1 MNKIPFQLNGYE
13 YNTTILRGKNNDF
26 ISKTC
31 NKTRGIRQGCSIAA
45 LLFILTVEIHVLAL
59 NLASYKMFR
68 GKKKGNNN
76 EIKLIQHASDSTNP
90 FRDMESV
97 TCKDEWSY
105 NNW

>member
-1 MNKIPFQLNGYE
+1 MNKIPIQLNGYE

-31 NKTRGIRQGCSIAA
+31 RKTRGIRQGCSISA

-59 NLASYKMFR
+59 DLRIKCSEI
-68 GKKKGNNN
+68 KKKGNNN